1 MFKLFSGHKKHIH
14 EVAVIGLGRF
24 GSAVA
29 LTLERQGIHVLG
41 IDKDPRLVQQYA
53 DRLTQTVALDATDEA
68 ALREVGIDHFE
79 TVVAAI
85 GTNFECNLISVVNCK
100 ALGVKNV
107 FAKALTQTQ
116 HDILLKV
123 GADRVVMPEREAGER
138 AALELLGMH
147 SLGRLAHDAD
157 YLLVEMEIPPG
168 LVGRTLS
175 QCALRNRYGLTVIA
189 VERGDAIVTMPDAN
203 WQFAAHDR
211 LVLVGRDAEIAAL
224 RQAEG

>member
-1 MFKLFSGHKKHIH
+1 MLEFFNGYKKQIQ

-29 LTLERQGIHVLG
+29 LTLERHGVHVLG

-68 ALREVGIDHFE
+68 AMREVGINHFE

-85 GTNFECNLISVVNCK
+85 GTNFECNLIAVVNCK
-100 ALGVKNV
+100 SMGVKNV

-123 GADRVVMPEREAGER
+123 GADRVVLPEREAGEQ

-147 SLGRLAHDAD
+147 SLGRLAHDAE
-157 YLLVEMEIPPG
+157 YTLVEMDIPPG
-168 LVGRTLS
+168 LVGRTLM

-189 VERGDAIVTMPDAN
+189 VERDGKIIAIPDASWKFVDN
-203 WQFAAHDR
+203 DR
-211 LVLVGRDAEIAAL
+211 LVVMGRDEEIAAL
-224 RQAEG
+224 RQAES